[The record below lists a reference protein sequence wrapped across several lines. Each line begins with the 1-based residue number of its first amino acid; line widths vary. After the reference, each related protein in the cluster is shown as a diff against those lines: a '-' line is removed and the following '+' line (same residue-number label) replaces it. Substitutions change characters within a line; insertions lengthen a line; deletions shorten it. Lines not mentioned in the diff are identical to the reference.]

1 MTPGTLVLLHAPK
14 ETSAAWGDLPAA
26 LRTSGLDVRAPDVPD
41 ETGPRYI
48 ARASLLVGASGPVPP
63 LVLVAHGAAGPLL
76 PGIALAQ
83 RAAHRPI
90 GGYVFVDADLPHPLR
105 HDHAAPE
112 NDVPM
117 PPDWPE
123 APCGYLRTHPD
134 RKASPAHDQ
143 AVREAQLR
151 GWPTTEHEPPTPVA
165 QALNALIASL

>member
-26 LRTSGLDVRAPDVPD
+26 LRAAGLDVRAPDVPD

-48 ARASLLVGASGPVPP
+48 ARAALLVGASGPVPP
-63 LVLVAHGAAGPLL
+63 LVLVARGAAGPLL
-76 PGIALAQ
+76 PGLALAQ

-123 APCGYLRTHPD
+123 APCGYLRTHPVGQ
-134 RKASPAHDQ
+134 AHDQ
-143 AVREAQLR
+143 ALREAHLR
-151 GWPTTEHEPPTPVA
+151 GWPTKDQDPQTPLP
-165 QALNALIASL
+165 QALRDLISSL